1 MTFHL
6 TGSLRRG
13 FTAIEIIIVMVIIGI
28 MSAVAL
34 PFIRNA
40 TVKSGVSGALAAIT
54 SLHAVARNSAI
65 QRGRTA
71 VLVLNA
77 STNTVVVV
85 LQRPGSTTAVDTVGK
100 AENLYTRF
108 GVTLSTTNS
117 QVSFNPRGIGASS
130 NTTVIVTRSG
140 YADTLVIS
148 AAGRLLR

>member
-1 MTFHL
+1 MEFHPF
-6 TGSLRRG
+6 GSLRRG

-34 PFIRNA
+34 PFIRTA

-54 SLHAVARNSAI
+54 ALHAVARNSAI
-65 QRGRTA
+65 QKGRTT
-71 VLVLNA
+71 VLVVKA

-85 LQRPGSTTAVDTVGK
+85 VKRPGSTAVDTVGK
-100 AENLYTRF
+100 AEDLYARF
-108 GVTLSTTNS
+108 GVTLSTTS
-117 QVSFNPRGIGASS
+117 DSVIFTPRGLGAGSA
-130 NTTVIVTRSG
+130 NTTVIATRSG

>member
-1 MTFHL
+1 MAFAPF
-6 TGSLRRG
+6 GSLRRG
-13 FTAIEIIIVMVIIGI
+13 MTAIEIVIVMVLIGL

-40 TVKSGVSGALAAIT
+40 TVKSAVSGALAAVT

-71 VLVLNA
+71 VLVLNS
-77 STNTVVVV
+77 STETTVVI
-85 LQRPGSTTAVDTVGK
+85 LRRPGSTAVDTVGK

-108 GVTLSTTNS
+108 GVDLSSTSDSVVFT
-117 QVSFNPRGIGASS
+117 PRGIGAASGS
-130 NTTVIVTRSG
+130 TTVIATRSG

-148 AAGRLLR
+148 AAGRLVR